1 MNNMLPVS
9 VVNQIINLQIT
20 ILTHCKGKGHWDS
33 DLITIDKVKK
43 LWKENK
49 LTGVELVKIINDL
62 TIKWSTK

>member
-1 MNNMLPVS
+1 MNTLPVS
-9 VVNQIINLQIT
+9 VFNQIINLQIN
-20 ILTHCKGKGHWDS
+20 ILTHCKAEGQYHS